1 MINIIPSRPKV
12 EKKQKLI
19 IEIQKR
25 WNELDEKKTY
35 IIVEEFNISKVSA
48 KKCQYE
54 RRRHKVF
61 R

>member
-48 KKCQYE
+48 KKYVNM
-54 RRRHKVF
+54 R
-61 R
+61 